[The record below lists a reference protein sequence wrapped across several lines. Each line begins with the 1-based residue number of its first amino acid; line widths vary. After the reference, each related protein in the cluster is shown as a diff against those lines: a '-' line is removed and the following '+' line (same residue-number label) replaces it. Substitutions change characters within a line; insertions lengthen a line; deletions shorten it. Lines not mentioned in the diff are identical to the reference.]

1 MESGSERGMKEFYRL
16 LGSINEDNVEQVN
29 MRSVQEFLEIIITFD
44 WNGLLKALLENA
56 YIKNKIIVE
65 MKSSTKIFRPI
76 ETSWKKMCKSWK
88 YKML

>member
-1 MESGSERGMKEFYRL
+1 MSDFFAGDILEPPEVVSTWQLGYQLTHALAAEAMESGSERGMKEFYRL

-56 YIKNKIIVE
+56 YI
-65 MKSSTKIFRPI
+65 
-76 ETSWKKMCKSWK
+76 
-88 YKML
+88 